1 MLLGFDT
8 SDDAAVYRLNDDTA
22 AVLTLDFFTPVVDD
36 PYEFGAIAAANALS
50 DVFAMGAKPLTAL
63 NILAFPCSLGTD
75 VVADVLR
82 GGADKV
88 REAGAFVVGGHSIE
102 DDEPKYGLS
111 VFGTVH
117 PDCIVRNGGAQPGDA
132 LFYTK
137 VLGSGIMNSAFRA
150 GFEDD
155 EGMRPVIASMME
167 LNKAGSEAMAAAHVH
182 AATDVT
188 GFGLAGHLHEML
200 DASDASAELVWDDL
214 PLFEG
219 VYRYSCDFCRPAKTF
234 GIIDWARLREA
245 GRPRRRGVREPHGRA
260 VRPAD
265 VRRPAGGRGAR
276 RGRRVRA
283 RVRSGRRSR
292 ARADRPCS
300 RRRGGRDQHEVGPH
314 RPEGGDAAGG
324 RCTGKAM
331 SLTYAHLRH

>member
-117 PDCIVRNGGAQPGDA
+117 PDRIVRNGGAQPGDA

-155 EGMRPVIASMME
+155 EGMRPVIESMME
-167 LNKAGSEAMAAAHVH
+167 LNRAGAEAMAAVHAH

-200 DASDASAELVWDDL
+200 EASDASAELVWDDL
-214 PLFEG
+214 PLFKG
-219 VYRYSCDFCRPAKTF
+219 GRSRRNTGRRPRTA
-234 GIIDWARLREA
+234 A
-245 GRPRRRGVREPHGRA
+245 GRPRRA
-260 VRPAD
+260 RPTRP
-265 VRRPAGGRGAR
+265 RRPASRGGAR
-276 RGRRVRA
+276 PTRSPSRRWR
-283 RVRSGRRSR
+283 R
-292 ARADRPCS
+292 ARARPPSPRSPPC
-300 RRRGGRDQHEVGPH
+300 
-314 RPEGGDAAGG
+314 
-324 RCTGKAM
+324 
-331 SLTYAHLRH
+331 

>member
-1 MLLGFDT
+1 M
-8 SDDAAVYRLNDDTA
+8 
-22 AVLTLDFFTPVVDD
+22 
-36 PYEFGAIAAANALS
+36 
-50 DVFAMGAKPLTAL
+50 
-63 NILAFPCSLGTD
+63 
-75 VVADVLR
+75 
-82 GGADKV
+82 
-88 REAGAFVVGGHSIE
+88 
-102 DDEPKYGLS
+102 
-111 VFGTVH
+111 
-117 PDCIVRNGGAQPGDA
+117 RNGGAQPGDA

-155 EGMRPVIASMME
+155 DGMRPVIASMME
-167 LNKAGSEAMAAAHVH
+167 LNKAGSEAMTAAHVH

-234 GIIDWARLREA
+234 GIIDWARAFVRQGGLGDEEFENRMGVLCDPQTSGGLLVAVAPDEA
-245 GRPRRRGVREPHGRA
+245 
-260 VRPAD
+260 
-265 VRRPAGGRGAR
+265 
-276 RGRRVRA
+276 RRVRA